1 MCCAAVTSYERSET
15 QSLAHPEIYS
25 NGVSPFSLDQ
35 LAGLSSPHSQHSASF
50 GRDGTAKR
58 SSAMLRADLAAGGQ
72 TWNVGPPSNA
82 STSDVIE
89 LLPAASRELLY
100 APNAG
105 LGEQYLG
112 VGVHSTPELLC
123 MNMNSREIL
132 DLTAAPSPQELL
144 TGRERELRWADVVA
158 ARARAAAAAEGEDA
172 TEAFLLAS
180 PGTGT
185 CAHLRTPSHQLYA
198 NQNATQSAAAGFPNG
213 PLMAYTRFQPL
224 TSTFAAAPSTP
235 AALVRY
241 MSVPSRDLADPADTY
256 TDQQIHIVSGAGV

>member
-1 MCCAAVTSYERSET
+1 
-15 QSLAHPEIYS
+15 
-25 NGVSPFSLDQ
+25 
-35 LAGLSSPHSQHSASF
+35 
-50 GRDGTAKR
+50 
-58 SSAMLRADLAAGGQ
+58 MLRAELGAGGQ

-82 STSDVIE
+82 STSDVME

-100 APNAG
+100 AQNAG
-105 LGEQYLG
+105 LGEQYLN

-144 TGRERELRWADVVA
+144 IGRERELRWADAVA
-158 ARARAAAAAEGEDA
+158 ARAGAAEAAEAEREDA
-172 TEAFLLAS
+172 TAAFLLAS
-180 PGTGT
+180 PATGTG
-185 CAHLRTPSHQLYA
+185 ARLRTPSHQLFA
-198 NQNATQSAAAGFPNG
+198 NQNAMQSAAAGFHNG

-241 MSVPSRDLADPADTY
+241 MSVPSRDLADPADAY
-256 TDQQIHIVSGAGV
+256 TDQQIHVVSGVGVFRNSL

>member
-1 MCCAAVTSYERSET
+1 
-15 QSLAHPEIYS
+15 
-25 NGVSPFSLDQ
+25 
-35 LAGLSSPHSQHSASF
+35 
-50 GRDGTAKR
+50 
-58 SSAMLRADLAAGGQ
+58 MLRAELGAGGQ

-82 STSDVIE
+82 STSDVME
-89 LLPAASRELLY
+89 LLPSRELLY
-100 APNAG
+100 AQNAG

-144 TGRERELRWADVVA
+144 AGRERELRWADAMA
-158 ARARAAAAAEGEDA
+158 AGAGTVSAEEREDA
-172 TEAFLLAS
+172 TAAFLLAS
-180 PGTGT
+180 PGTG
-185 CAHLRTPSHQLYA
+185 AGARLRTPSHQLFA
-198 NQNATQSAAAGFPNG
+198 NQNATQSFPNG
-213 PLMAYTRFQPL
+213 SLMAYTRFQPL

-241 MSVPSRDLADPADTY
+241 MSVPSRDLADSADAY